1 MAKDLIASAADILNT
16 PAYQGLLGRTL
27 PRVIRTEAENQ
38 HYLDLLSQL
47 DAHSNDLTPPE
58 KDLADRLTLL
68 IERFEEQVN
77 ALKTISPLE
86 VLHESPRTNSL
97 NQRDL
102 LDAFGTGIIASE
114 DSNDKPRFATD
125 HNRKLN
131 QRFLVSPELF
141 L

>member
-1 MAKDLIASAADILNT
+1 LAKDLIAPTGDILNAH
-16 PAYQGLLGRTL
+16 AYQGLLGRTL

-47 DAHSNDLTPPE
+47 DAHSNDLTPTE
-58 KDLADRLTLL
+58 NELADRLTQL
-68 IERFEEQVN
+68 IERFEEQCN

-86 VLHESPRTNSL
+86 VLHESLRTNSL
-97 NQRDL
+97 NPRDL
-102 LDAFGTGIIASE
+102 LDALGTGIIASE
-114 DSNDKPRFATD
+114 DINDKPRFATD

-131 QRFLVSPELF
+131 QRSHVSPELF